1 MTDSI
6 KFTNDEV
13 NNLLKEVINFY
24 KELRKIEVNA
34 NRFNLEWFGCL
45 FQGISL
51 ILDLTVVIE

>member
-1 MTDSI
+1 MSRLWEIKVPPRVTDSI

-34 NRFNLEWFGCL
+34 NRFNLE
-45 FQGISL
+45 
-51 ILDLTVVIE
+51 